1 MSRAKAKG
9 VNVTS
14 FFDLKAEIS
23 KQEEE
28 FAKSK
33 VSGKNN
39 YVVGGIKRPDKV
51 SCPASLLVTKFYLTF
66 CMNRNQPSGPVRTKG
81 CSLELPMM
89 LNSKQ

>member
-14 FFDLKAEIS
+14 LFDLKAEIS

-28 FAKSK
+28 FTKNKAAGKS
-33 VSGKNN
+33 N

-51 SCPASLLVTKFYLTF
+51 SHRLVF
-66 CMNRNQPSGPVRTKG
+66 PST
-81 CSLELPMM
+81 
-89 LNSKQ
+89 